1 MAWRVPLVSFKVV
14 GPYCLYTI
22 VYSSQVGTLT
32 LRAAKAIAHWYLS
45 TPCILLNRVILSHLP
60 GTDRRELV
68 DEANGSGSHHPRAL
82 GTGMHKGVKGMKG
95 MNGMKEAKQPKK
107 GIKEAKQP
115 RKDKKADHTN
125 IIQRGG
131 EVHSRLDLDQFLLPE
146 NSAQQDLLIQAW

>member
-1 MAWRVPLVSFKVV
+1 
-14 GPYCLYTI
+14 
-22 VYSSQVGTLT
+22 
-32 LRAAKAIAHWYLS
+32 
-45 TPCILLNRVILSHLP
+45 
-60 GTDRRELV
+60 
-68 DEANGSGSHHPRAL
+68 
-82 GTGMHKGVKGMKG
+82 MHKGVKGMKG